1 MTGVDFI
8 HPWWLAA
15 LVLVFLPLRRRRE
28 DEQVFSWND
37 LLPPDPLGAWR
48 ERAERGI
55 AMLAIAALVFGLAG
69 IGTPETFV
77 KHVGSGAETV
87 VLLDRSAS
95 MDAALVPLGQLPGL
109 DKHQEPKKRK
119 IARRALAEFAAGR
132 PDDVFALMLFSATQ
146 FQAMPFNTR
155 PDMIQAAIHAGGV
168 GSGLG
173 NTDVGNA
180 LLAAIRLFDE
190 RVTTGN
196 RIILLVSDGGAPLDP
211 DIRQQIAG
219 NLKRNHI
226 TLYWIYLRSFNQPA
240 LADSA
245 DSQYD
250 KSVEVLM
257 HRFFSS
263 LETPYS
269 AFDAESPEAM
279 GKAIEA
285 VSRQQMMPI
294 TYQIRVPRVD
304 RSGLCY
310 LTFALACAAL
320 LMLRSQHLIGRT
332 LQS

>member
-15 LVLVFLPLRRRRE
+15 MALVFLPLLRRRD

-37 LLPPDPLGAWR
+37 WLPPDPKGLWR
-48 ERAERGI
+48 SRSEQGV
-55 AMLAIAALVFGLAG
+55 AMVGIAALVLGLAG
-69 IGTPETFV
+69 VGTPETFI
-77 KHVGSGAETV
+77 KRVGSGAETV

-95 MDAALVPLGQLPGL
+95 MDAALVPFGQLPGV

-132 PDDVFALMLFSATQ
+132 PDDVFALMMFSATQ
-146 FQAMPFNTR
+146 FQVMPFTTGS
-155 PDMIQAAIHAGGV
+155 DIIQAVIHAGGV

-173 NTDVGNA
+173 NTDVGSA
-180 LLAAIRLFDE
+180 LLAAIRLFDD
-190 RVTTGN
+190 RPTAGN

-211 DIRQQIAG
+211 TVREQIAA

-245 DSQYD
+245 APQYD
-250 KSVEVLM
+250 RNVEVMM

-263 LETPYS
+263 LDTPYK

-279 GKAIEA
+279 GKAIDE
-285 VSRQQMMPI
+285 VSRQQMLPI
-294 TYQIRVPRVD
+294 TYQIRMPRVD

-310 LTFALACAAL
+310 LIFALACTAL
-320 LMLRSQHLIGRT
+320 LILRSQHLNGRMH
-332 LQS
+332 S

>member
-1 MTGVDFI
+1 MTSVDFL

-15 LVLVFLPLRRRRE
+15 LVLVLLPLRRRRE
-28 DEQVFSWND
+28 DEQVFGWNGW
-37 LLPPDPLGAWR
+37 LPPDPMGAWR
-48 ERAERGI
+48 ERAEKGI
-55 AMLAIAALVFGLAG
+55 AMIAIAALVFGLAG
-69 IGTPETFV
+69 TGTPETFV
-77 KHVGSGAETV
+77 KRVGSGAETV

-95 MDAALVPLGQLPGL
+95 MDAALVPLGQLPGV
-109 DKHQEPKKRK
+109 DKYQEPKKRK
-119 IARRALAEFAAGR
+119 VARRALAEFAAGR

-146 FQAMPFNTR
+146 FQVMPFNTR
-155 PDMIQAAIHAGGV
+155 SDMIQAAIHAGGV

-173 NTDVGNA
+173 NTDVGGA

-190 RVTTGN
+190 RPTTGN
-196 RIILLVSDGGAPLDP
+196 RIILLVSDGGAPLAP
-211 DIRQQIAG
+211 DVRRQISE
-219 NLKRNHI
+219 NLKRNHV

-245 DSQYD
+245 DSRYD
-250 KSVEVLM
+250 RNVEVAM

-269 AFDAESPEAM
+269 AFEAESPEAM
-279 GKAIEA
+279 GKAIAA

-310 LTFALACAAL
+310 LIFASACAAL
-320 LMLRSQHLIGRT
+320 LMLRSQHLNSLT
-332 LQS
+332 SHS

>member
-1 MTGVDFI
+1 MTGVDFL

-15 LVLVFLPLRRRRE
+15 LVLVLLTLRRRRE
-28 DEQVFSWND
+28 DEQVFAWTD
-37 LLPPDPLGAWR
+37 WLPPDPLGLWR

-55 AMLAIAALVFGLAG
+55 AMVAIAALVFGLAG

-77 KHVGSGAETV
+77 KRVGSGAETV
-87 VLLDRSAS
+87 VLLDRSSS
-95 MDAALVPLGQLPGL
+95 MDAALVPLGQLPRF

-119 IARRALAEFAAGR
+119 IARKALGEFAAGR
-132 PDDVFALMLFSATQ
+132 PDDVFAMMLFSATQ
-146 FQAMPFNTR
+146 FQSMPFNTR
-155 PDMIQAAIHAGGV
+155 PDMIQAAIHAGGM

-173 NTDVGNA
+173 STDVGRA
-180 LLAAIRLFDE
+180 LLAGARLFDE
-190 RVTTGN
+190 RPTTGN
-196 RIILLVSDGGAPLDP
+196 RIILLVSDGGAPLHP
-211 DIRQQIAG
+211 YVREEIAE
-219 NLKRNHI
+219 NLKRNHV

-250 KSVEVLM
+250 RSVEVLM

-269 AFDAESPEAM
+269 AFDAESSEAM

-304 RSGLCY
+304 WSDLCY

-320 LMLRSQHLIGRT
+320 LTLRSQHLTGRT
-332 LQS
+332 WQS